1 MKETRTAIVERR
13 KSSLK
18 TLELT
23 HNDDKQYIINLAS
36 HSSPALYRQI
46 SDIPVGLSGPLEWIG
61 AMHDGLG
68 CWGVTVE
75 KKNKKATK
83 LAKKNAPCCV
93 NFNNQPKIDLKSMR
107 CMYLLFYSS
116 MPMPKMVVPDVCP

>member
-1 MKETRTAIVERR
+1 MTLQNVLIGLNVQHDCHRGDCQLKETRTAIVERR

-61 AMHDGLG
+61 VMHDGLG
-68 CWGVTVE
+68 CWGVKVE

-83 LAKKNAPCCV
+83 LAKK
-93 NFNNQPKIDLKSMR
+93 K
-107 CMYLLFYSS
+107 LLPVASTS
-116 MPMPKMVVPDVCP
+116 TTNPRLI